1 MVHAEAVKLRSL
13 GRLFRRIDFI
23 DDQEN
28 GFACA
33 SQETGKLLIGGCDA
47 GSTIYDKEDERGV
60 VDSDLRLLEDTD
72 GDLTL
77 FTGNDATL
85 IDDLVSTPVPGDGSI
100 DSIARDSGLNADDRA
115 PLADQT
121 IEQR

>member
-1 MVHAEAVKLRSL
+1 MVHSESVKLRRL
-13 GRLFRRIDFI
+13 GRLFRRIDFV

-28 GFACA
+28 GFARA

-47 GSTIYDKEDERGV
+47 GSTIYDKEDECGV

-77 FTGNDATL
+77 FTGNDATG
-85 IDDLVSTPVPGDGSI
+85 IDDLVGTPVPADSAI
-100 DSIARDSGLNADDRA
+100 DSIAR
-115 PLADQT
+115 
-121 IEQR
+121 